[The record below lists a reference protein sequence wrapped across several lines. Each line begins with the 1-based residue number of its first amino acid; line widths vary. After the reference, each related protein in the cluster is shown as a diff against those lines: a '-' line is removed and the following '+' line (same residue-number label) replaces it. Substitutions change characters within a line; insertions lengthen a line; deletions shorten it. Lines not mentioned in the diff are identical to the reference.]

1 MDLSNI
7 WVSNLVWNNL
17 YYGNWFTTFS
27 CKWGKA
33 RCEARGQGMYV
44 EKAASPSTIV
54 KNLVKEENLSTTM
67 VINVYNI

>member
-1 MDLSNI
+1 
-7 WVSNLVWNNL
+7 
-17 YYGNWFTTFS
+17 
-27 CKWGKA
+27 
-33 RCEARGQGMYV
+33 MYV